1 MNGGHVAVVSAGVV
15 RPMSWRGR
23 TVLSGIQK
31 TPVRGPVDVGPLGL
45 AHDEQ
50 GDRKHHGGPDKAVLL
65 YPGEHY
71 QAWAGALGSVD
82 PPAFGEN
89 LTTAE
94 ILEDNVVVGS
104 IYLVGTVALQV
115 TQPRRPCY
123 RLAAHHG
130 LPDLAVQ
137 IQRTGRTGIYC
148 RVARSGRL
156 TAGDRLDLVLRPAH
170 GITVAEVHRVLNID
184 RTDRA
189 AAEHLLNHPE
199 VLPASWATL
208 LRKRLDGHLDDQS
221 TRLYGSRD

>member
-1 MNGGHVAVVSAGVV
+1 MSAGRVAVVSAGVV

-23 TVLSGIQK
+23 TVLSAIQK
-31 TPVRGPVDVGPLGL
+31 TPVRGPIDVGPLGL

-71 QAWAGALGSVD
+71 RAWAGVLGSAG

-89 LTTAE
+89 LTTAG
-94 ILEDNVVVGS
+94 ILEDDVVVGS
-104 IYLVGTVALQV
+104 TYLVGTVVLQV

-130 LPDLAVQ
+130 IPDLAVQ
-137 IQRTGRTGIYC
+137 TQRTGRTGIYF
-148 RVARSGRL
+148 RVVRPGTLA
-156 TAGDRLDLVLRPAH
+156 ADDRIDLVHRPAH
-170 GITVAEVHRVLNID
+170 GITVAEVHRVLNVD
-184 RTDRA
+184 RTDRSA
-189 AAEHLLNHPE
+189 AAHLLDHPG
-199 VLPASWATL
+199 VLPVSWAAL

-221 TRLYGSRD
+221 SRLHG